1 MSVVLD
7 SWAVLAWLND
17 RQPAAELV
25 ESVMDQQPVIGWI
38 NLVEVYY
45 RTERTQGRA
54 NAAQVIRNLR
64 GPLLFDM
71 PLERRMIEAA
81 RVKAEHPIAL
91 ADCFAVATAE
101 AFDAELFTGDP
112 ELIALDRPKL
122 RVRDIRSTRGGD

>member
-25 ESVMDQQPVIGWI
+25 EGVMDQQPVIGWM

-54 NAAQVIRNLR
+54 DAERVLRDLR
-64 GPLLFDM
+64 GPLLFDL

-112 ELIALDRPKL
+112 EIVALERPNL
-122 RVRDIRSTRGGD
+122 RVRDIRTD